1 MVTRIRAAL
10 LLALARVGALV
21 APPSLRRRPAPR
33 QATAVQDL
41 SGDGG
46 VLKTATTGD
55 GAPAFGNDGDVAL
68 LTYEA
73 RTASGQLL
81 DRGVQTQYT
90 VGDQQFIPGWDL
102 CIRSLAVGERASFAV
117 SSDYAYGIQGVPPA
131 VLANEPLTFDV
142 TALEYRGNIQTSASF
157 ASDAPLTPRTPG
169 SIKAEFE
176 RRQAEKAVR
185 ASSDR
190 ALRDERDAEASPLD
204 QVKNAFGDLGD
215 KFFGD
220 EGFYFFGFFESA
232 TGEEA
237 PWYLKPYLTF
247 PAIFLGVAL
256 SFYGLLQTDV
266 IVLRGDNSPIP
277 GQRGRA
283 LHHVRH
289 WVARNVV
296 ASNMTAAPPAASL
309 YVPASRSNASIS
321 PAAARASRT
330 AFSKSASLAP
340 TFSTSAP
347 TRPSRASSAS
357 RSLFSTSA
365 TAASSAFRTSA
376 ASSCR
381 CASAVSSIVSRAR
394 AYSSSTMSSSLRLAT
409 NASRSAALT
418 SRSGGGAK
426 SDPRSPSSSSSS
438 SPASSSSA
446 RGARGWAS
454 NRLLSSARSGSSA
467 ASRIKVRRARG
478 CWNAVAPHAS
488 TTIPVR
494 RRRGMIGTWCAVSAS
509 CDARAQRELQFACT
523 RATGPE
529 AC

>member
-21 APPSLRRRPAPR
+21 APPSLRMRRRPAPR
-33 QATAVQDL
+33 QAAAVQDL

-102 CIRSLAVGERASFAV
+102 CVRSLAVGERASFAV
-117 SSDYAYGIQGVPPA
+117 SSDYAYGLRGVPPA
-131 VLANEPLTFDV
+131 VLENEPLTFDV
-142 TALEYRGNIQTSASF
+142 TAIEYRGNIQTSASF

-190 ALRDERDAEASPLD
+190 AVREERDAGASPLD

-277 GQRGRA
+277 GQQGFT
-283 LHHVRH
+283 L
-289 WVARNVV
+289 
-296 ASNMTAAPPAASL
+296 
-309 YVPASRSNASIS
+309 
-321 PAAARASRT
+321 
-330 AFSKSASLAP
+330 
-340 TFSTSAP
+340 
-347 TRPSRASSAS
+347 
-357 RSLFSTSA
+357 
-365 TAASSAFRTSA
+365 
-376 ASSCR
+376 
-381 CASAVSSIVSRAR
+381 
-394 AYSSSTMSSSLRLAT
+394 
-409 NASRSAALT
+409 
-418 SRSGGGAK
+418 
-426 SDPRSPSSSSSS
+426 SD
-438 SPASSSSA
+438 
-446 RGARGWAS
+446 
-454 NRLLSSARSGSSA
+454 
-467 ASRIKVRRARG
+467 
-478 CWNAVAPHAS
+478 
-488 TTIPVR
+488 
-494 RRRGMIGTWCAVSAS
+494 
-509 CDARAQRELQFACT
+509 
-523 RATGPE
+523 
-529 AC
+529 